1 MNSSALLLAQL
12 EPAWYTVI
20 LQFFILPLLVGN
32 IIDIS
37 FNKLI
42 GSQHCSF
49 NGTDKICTI
58 FGKTMPSLLRE
69 GGRSIIQMLVLFFT
83 LKYFSSYFKSTV
95 YPVAGVTIFIL
106 SQPELFED
114 FRRFVNSLLFI
125 IKHN

>member
-12 EPAWYTVI
+12 EPPWYTVI
-20 LQFFILPLLVGN
+20 FQFFLLPLLIGN

-37 FNKLI
+37 FNKLV
-42 GSQHCSF
+42 GSQNCSF
-49 NGTDKICTI
+49 NGTDKICSI
-58 FGKTMPSLLRE
+58 FGQTMPSLFRE

-83 LKYFSSYFKSTV
+83 LKYFSNYFKSTV